1 MVCQACRDNARD
13 LLRRNDKIAY
23 AVGFSSQR
31 HLTANFRRTMGVTPR
46 KFRGSLVSAN
56 VR

>member
-31 HLTANFRRTMGVTPR
+31 HLTANFRRT
-46 KFRGSLVSAN
+46 FRRSLVSAN